1 MHRYDSVRG
10 SKEVLLGCVSSCEE
24 NGRGSL
30 PGALRAGSG
39 GVGGREESGF
49 MSPIFIEDLDEIINN
64 MPVGIK

>member
-1 MHRYDSVRG
+1 
-10 SKEVLLGCVSSCEE
+10 VSSCEE

-49 MSPIFIEDLDEIINN
+49 MSQIFIEDLDEIINN